1 MASKAQATKLRIGD
15 DIVVISGAHKGSTG
29 TILRFNGDRTR
40 VFVEGVNVVRRHEKP
55 VPALGR
61 PGGIREKEASIHI
74 SNVAF
79 KTAGGASRLGYK
91 RLEDGSKVR
100 VSKKTQEVI

>member
-1 MASKAQATKLRIGD
+1 MALQNNTKLCVGD

-29 TILRFNGDRTR
+29 SILRFNGDRTR
-40 VFVEGVNVVRRHEKP
+40 VFVEGVNVVRRHDRP

-61 PGGIREKEASIHI
+61 PGGITEKEASIHI

-79 KTAGGASRLGYK
+79 QSADGATRLGYK
-91 RLEDGSKVR
+91 RLDDGTKVR
-100 VSKKTQEVI
+100 VNKKTQEVI

>member
-1 MASKAQATKLRIGD
+1 MANKNPTKLRVGD
-15 DIVVISGAHKGSTG
+15 DVVVISGAHKGSAG
-29 TILRFNGDRTR
+29 TIMRFNGDRTR
-40 VFVEGVNVVRRHEKP
+40 VFVEGVNVVRRHERP

-79 KTAGGASRLGYK
+79 QSADGATRLGYK
-91 RLEDGSKVR
+91 RLDDGTKVR
-100 VSKKTQEVI
+100 VNKKTQEVI

>member
-15 DIVVISGAHKGSTG
+15 DIVVISGAHKGSAG
-29 TILRFNGDRTR
+29 TILRFNGDRSR

-74 SNVAF
+74 SNVAYQ
-79 KTAGGASRLGYK
+79 TTDGGSRLGYK
-91 RLEDGSKVR
+91 RLDDGNKVR